1 MISGSKTKL
10 QVAHTK
16 LSYSRAFMVRAY
28 FLQTHEMLFDAH
40 FHSLSA
46 LGGVP
51 ECGIYDNMK
60 TAVDKVGHG
69 KERMVNK
76 RFLAM
81 ASHYLFEPDF
91 CNPAAGWEKGQVEKS
106 VRDARPR
113 LFHDAPNFDSLA
125 DLNSWLEQRCF
136 ALWKE
141 IVHPEFKQQTVHQ
154 VWQEEQ
160 LRLMPMPKAFDG
172 YVEHSKRVSTT
183 CLITFERNRYS
194 VPAAYANQA
203 ISLHVYPDRLEM
215 MADTGIIATHQRLF
229 NRHHDSGQAVYDW
242 QHYVSVL
249 QRKPGAIRNGAPFV
263 EMPDS
268 FRQLQRQLLKYKGG
282 DRQMADILALILHY
296 PESELELAIIEALKS
311 EHPSKEHVINCL
323 NRLQKKGARLPVN
336 TPSQLILVTEPKA
349 NTQRYDKLRGLH

>member
-1 MISGSKTKL
+1 MIAGSKTKL

-28 FLQTHEMLFDAH
+28 LLQTHEMLFDAH

-51 ECGIYDNMK
+51 ERGIYDNMK

-69 KERMVNK
+69 KERTVNK

-125 DLNSWLEQRCF
+125 DLKRWLKQRCF

-141 IVHPEFKQQTVHQ
+141 IVHPEFKEQTVHQ
-154 VWQEEQ
+154 VWQ
-160 LRLMPMPKAFDG
+160 
-172 YVEHSKRVSTT
+172 
-183 CLITFERNRYS
+183 
-194 VPAAYANQA
+194 
-203 ISLHVYPDRLEM
+203 
-215 MADTGIIATHQRLF
+215 
-229 NRHHDSGQAVYDW
+229 
-242 QHYVSVL
+242 
-249 QRKPGAIRNGAPFV
+249 
-263 EMPDS
+263 
-268 FRQLQRQLLKYKGG
+268 
-282 DRQMADILALILHY
+282 
-296 PESELELAIIEALKS
+296 KS
-311 EHPSKEHVINCL
+311 NL
-323 NRLQKKGARLPVN
+323 N
-336 TPSQLILVTEPKA
+336 
-349 NTQRYDKLRGLH
+349 